1 MGWTEKM
8 GSLLREEDNMKTNL
22 FNTAGSRRMP
32 LNIGKLLLTIIL
44 LVAGMVMVIPFLWMI
59 TTSLSSAKDVFS
71 YPIKWIPNPIV
82 WDFHIKVWT
91 GNDSFVTYYMNSLKI
106 ATISCVGAVFL
117 ASFCAYGFSKIS
129 FPGRNYLFIFY
140 LSMMLVPPQI
150 LFVPKFIMFDWMGIY
165 NTHWALIL
173 PNLFTIYGVFM
184 IRQFFL
190 SVPHEIIEAATID
203 GAGHIRIFFRLMLPL
218 AKPVMATLAVIDF
231 SWHWN
236 DYEHALVFLLD
247 KDLYTIPLGLQSFID
262 VNYID
267 YNSMMAASF
276 AAILPMLIIFM
287 VAQRFII
294 EGVSST
300 AVKG

>member
-1 MGWTEKM
+1 
-8 GSLLREEDNMKTNL
+8 MKQIQNNSAVVRVKQL
-22 FNTAGSRRMP
+22 DM
-32 LNIGKLLLTIIL
+32 GKLLLTIVL
-44 LVAGMVMVIPFLWMI
+44 LLAGVVMVVPFLWMI
-59 TTSLSSAKDVFS
+59 TTSFSSPQDVFRF
-71 YPIKWIPNPIV
+71 PIKWIPSPIV
-82 WDFHIKVWT
+82 LDHHLKVWT
-91 GNDSFVTYYMNSLKI
+91 GNDSFVTYYLNSLKI
-106 ATISCVGAVFL
+106 ASISSFGAVLL
-117 ASFCAYGFSKIS
+117 AAFAAYGFSKIE
-129 FPGRNYLFIFY
+129 FPGRGPLFVFY

-150 LFVPKFIMFDWMGIY
+150 LFVPKFLMFDWMGIY

-173 PNLFTIYGVFM
+173 PNLFTVYGVFM

-190 SVPHEIIEAATID
+190 SIPHEISESAMID
-203 GAGHIRIFFRLMLPL
+203 GAGHLRMFFRIMLPL
-218 AKPVMATLAVIDF
+218 AKPVLATFAVIDF

-247 KDLYTIPLGLQSFID
+247 KNLFTIPLGLQSFID

-276 AAILPMLIIFM
+276 AAVLPMLIIFM

-294 EGVSST
+294 EGVSSS